1 MSLTNILILV
11 GFSLGIFFLSV
22 FNRTRILRNPLLLI
36 LSTGVIFWL
45 QPALPIR
52 GLDFWLPVATLSLV
66 VMGWVVTSKPEE
78 RNSRASLITG
88 GMVAATVL
96 AIALTR
102 YFGMLGVFT
111 PSRPPQT
118 TVVVIVLAVIIFLV
132 CMGYV
137 ITKMGGLR
145 TRPYKTI
152 IPGSFPYVV
161 AIVMLLGVLVALK
174 LPVLTAWLSGVLRQW
189 SGQSRELASA
199 LDLRWLG
206 FSYIAFRLVHTL
218 RDRQNGRLPAMALD
232 EYFIYM
238 LFFPAISA
246 GPIDRSERFIK
257 DLRQP
262 FIPSADALGGASK
275 RLILGLLKKFVAADL
290 LAMIA
295 LNAANAAQVN
305 STGWAWVLVY
315 AYTLQIFFDFSG
327 YTDIA
332 IGMGLLMGF
341 KLPENFNAPYLKP
354 NLTQFWNNWHMTL
367 TQWFRAYFFN
377 PLTRA
382 LRSAQK
388 PVSVWMVI
396 LITQLATMLL
406 IGLWHGITLNFVL
419 WGLWHGLG
427 MFIQNRWSDWTKP
440 LSADIQQKPGLNKAV
455 TVFTTLLTFHF
466 VALGWVWFALPSMDL
481 SMRVFGR
488 LFGMGA

>member
-1 MSLTNILILV
+1 MLV
-11 GFSLGIFFLSV
+11 
-22 FNRTRILRNPLLLI
+22 

-52 GLDFWLPVATLSLV
+52 GLDFWLPVATLALV
-66 VMGWVVTSKPEE
+66 ALGWMLTSKPEE
-78 RNSRASLITG
+78 RNPRATLITG
-88 GMVAATVL
+88 ALVIGAVL
-96 AIALTR
+96 VIAFTR
-102 YFGMLGVFT
+102 YFSMTGIIT

-118 TVVVIVLAVIIFLV
+118 LSVIVVLTAVAMVLFLSYILLKGKSSLPYIVGVTILLVIF
-132 CMGYV
+132 
-137 ITKMGGLR
+137 
-145 TRPYKTI
+145 
-152 IPGSFPYVV
+152 
-161 AIVMLLGVLVALK
+161 AALK
-174 LPVLTAWLSGVLRQW
+174 LPVLTEWVSGLLRLW

-206 FSYIAFRLVHTL
+206 FSYIAFRLIHTL

-262 FIPSADALGGASK
+262 FIPSAEVLGAASK
-275 RLILGLLKKFVAADL
+275 RLVIGLLKKFVIADL

-295 LNAANAAQVN
+295 LNAVNAGQIN
-305 STGWAWVLVY
+305 STGWGWVLVY
-315 AYTLQIFFDFSG
+315 AYAFQIFFDFSG

-332 IGMGLLMGF
+332 ISMGLLIGI

-377 PLTRA
+377 PFTRA
-382 LRSAQK
+382 LRSSK
-388 PVSVWMVI
+388 NPVPVWAVI
-396 LITQLATMLL
+396 LITQLATMTL
-406 IGLWHGITLNFVL
+406 IGLWHGITINFVL

-427 MFIQNRWSDWTKP
+427 IFIQNRWSDWTKP
-440 LSADIQQKPGLNKAV
+440 LSARIQQKPFLNKVV
-455 TVFTTLLTFHF
+455 TIFTTLLTFQF

-481 SMRVFGR
+481 SLQVFGR

>member
-11 GFSLGIFFLSV
+11 GLSLGIFVISN
-22 FNRTRILRNPLLLI
+22 FNRTRALRKPLLLI
-36 LSTGVIFWL
+36 LSTGMIFWL

-52 GLDFWLPVATLSLV
+52 GLDFWLPLATLTLV
-66 VMGWVVTSKPEE
+66 ALGWVLTSKPEE
-78 RNSRASLITG
+78 RNSRASLVTG
-88 GMVAATVL
+88 ALVAAVVL
-96 AIALTR
+96 VIALTR
-102 YFGMLGVFT
+102 YLGMTGVIT

-118 TVVVIVLAVIIFLV
+118 LNVIIVLTAVVMITFLSYILLKGKSSLPYIIGIV
-132 CMGYV
+132 
-137 ITKMGGLR
+137 GLL
-145 TRPYKTI
+145 
-152 IPGSFPYVV
+152 
-161 AIVMLLGVLVALK
+161 AIFIALK
-174 LPVLTAWLSGVLRQW
+174 LPALTEWVSGMLRLW
-189 SGQSRELASA
+189 NGQSRELASA

-206 FSYIAFRLVHTL
+206 FSYIAFRLIHTL

-232 EYFIYM
+232 EYLIYM

-262 FIPSADALGGASK
+262 FIPSADALGLASK
-275 RLILGLLKKFVAADL
+275 RLVVGLLKKFVVADL

-295 LNAANAAQVN
+295 LNTANALQV
-305 STGWAWVLVY
+305 SSAYWAWVLVY
-315 AYTLQIFFDFSG
+315 AYTFQIFFDFSG

-332 IGMGLLMGF
+332 IGMGLLMGV

-382 LRSAQK
+382 LRSGKK
-388 PVSVWMVI
+388 PTPVWMVI
-396 LITQLATMLL
+396 LITQVATMTL

-427 MFIQNRWSDWTKP
+427 MFVQNRWSDWTKP
-440 LSADIQQKPGLNKAV
+440 LSARIQEKPALNKAV
-455 TVFTTLLTFHF
+455 TIFTTLLTFQF

-481 SMRVFGR
+481 SLRVFGR

>member
-1 MSLTNILILV
+1 MSLINILILV
-11 GFSLGIFFLSV
+11 GFSLAIFIFSK
-22 FNRTRILRNPLLLI
+22 FNHTLKLRNPLLLT

-52 GLDFWLPVATLSLV
+52 GLDFWLPVATLALV
-66 VMGWVVTSKPEE
+66 ALGWVLTSKPEE
-78 RNSRASLITG
+78 RNYRASLITG
-88 GMVAATVL
+88 ALVIGAVL
-96 AIALTR
+96 LIAFTR
-102 YFGMLGVFT
+102 YSGMTGIIT

-118 TVVVIVLAVIIFLV
+118 LSVIVVLTAVAMVLFLSYILFKGKSSLPYIVGVTILLVIF
-132 CMGYV
+132 
-137 ITKMGGLR
+137 
-145 TRPYKTI
+145 
-152 IPGSFPYVV
+152 
-161 AIVMLLGVLVALK
+161 AALK
-174 LPVLTAWLSGVLRQW
+174 LPVLTEWVSGLLRLW
-189 SGQSRELASA
+189 GGQSRELASA

-206 FSYIAFRLVHTL
+206 FSYIAFRLIHTL

-257 DLRQP
+257 DLRRP
-262 FIPSADALGGASK
+262 FIPSAEVLGAASK
-275 RLILGLLKKFVAADL
+275 RLVIGLLKKFVIADL

-295 LNAANAAQVN
+295 LNAVNAGQIN

-315 AYTLQIFFDFSG
+315 AYAFQIFFDFSG

-332 IGMGLLMGF
+332 ISMGLLIGI
-341 KLPENFNAPYLKP
+341 KLPENFNAPYSKP

-382 LRSAQK
+382 LRSSK
-388 PVSVWMVI
+388 NPVPVWAVI
-396 LITQLATMLL
+396 LITQLATMTL
-406 IGLWHGITLNFVL
+406 IGLWHGITINFVL

-427 MFIQNRWSDWTKP
+427 IFIQNRWSDWTKP
-440 LSADIQQKPGLNKAV
+440 LSARIQQKPFLNKVV
-455 TVFTTLLTFHF
+455 TLFTILLTFQF
-466 VALGWVWFALPSMDL
+466 
-481 SMRVFGR
+481 
-488 LFGMGA
+488 

>member
-11 GFSLGIFFLSV
+11 GLSLGIFTISN
-22 FNRTRILRNPLLLI
+22 FNRTRVLRKPLLLI

-52 GLDFWLPVATLSLV
+52 GLDFWLPVATLALV
-66 VMGWVVTSKPEE
+66 ALGWVLTSKAEE
-78 RNSRASLITG
+78 RNSRATLITAAL
-88 GMVAATVL
+88 MVAVVL
-96 AIALTR
+96 LIALTR
-102 YFGMLGVFT
+102 YLGMTGVIT

-118 TVVVIVLAVIIFLV
+118 TVVVVALVLILVTILLLARLNWLRTGRFGTVPYITGIVVLLAVF
-132 CMGYV
+132 
-137 ITKMGGLR
+137 
-145 TRPYKTI
+145 
-152 IPGSFPYVV
+152 
-161 AIVMLLGVLVALK
+161 VALK
-174 LPVLTAWLSGVLRQW
+174 LPVLTEWLSGILRLW
-189 SGQSRELASA
+189 NGQSRELASA

-206 FSYIAFRLVHTL
+206 FSYIAFRLIHTL

-275 RLILGLLKKFVAADL
+275 RLVIGLLKKFVAADL

-295 LNAANAAQVN
+295 LNATNAVQV
-305 STGWAWVLVY
+305 SSSGWAWILVW
-315 AYTLQIFFDFSG
+315 AYSLQIFFDFSG

-332 IGMGLLMGF
+332 IGMGLLMGI

-382 LRSAQK
+382 LRSGKK
-388 PVSVWMVI
+388 PIPVWMVI
-396 LITQLATMLL
+396 LITQVATMTL
-406 IGLWHGITLNFVL
+406 IGLWHGITFNFVL

-440 LSADIQQKPGLNKAV
+440 FSARIQEKPALNKTI
-455 TVFTTLLTFHF
+455 TVFTTLLTFQF

-481 SMRVFGR
+481 SLQVFGR

>member
-11 GFSLGIFFLSV
+11 GFSLAIFIFSK
-22 FNRTRILRNPLLLI
+22 FDRTHKLRNPLLLV

-52 GLDFWLPVATLSLV
+52 GLDFWLPIATLALV
-66 VMGWVVTSKPEE
+66 ALGWVLTSKPEE
-78 RNSRASLITG
+78 RNPRASLITG
-88 GMVAATVL
+88 ALVIGAVL
-96 AIALTR
+96 VIALTR
-102 YFGMLGVFT
+102 YLDMTGIIT

-118 TVVVIVLAVIIFLV
+118 LSVIVVLTAVAMVLFLSYILLKGKSSLPYIVGVTILLVIF
-132 CMGYV
+132 
-137 ITKMGGLR
+137 
-145 TRPYKTI
+145 
-152 IPGSFPYVV
+152 
-161 AIVMLLGVLVALK
+161 AALK
-174 LPVLTAWLSGVLRQW
+174 LPVLAEWLSGLLRLW

-206 FSYIAFRLVHTL
+206 FSYIAFRLIHTL

-262 FIPSADALGGASK
+262 FIPSAEVLGAASK
-275 RLILGLLKKFVAADL
+275 RLVIGLLKKFVIADL

-295 LNAANAAQVN
+295 LNAVNAGQIH

-315 AYTLQIFFDFSG
+315 AYAFQIFFDFSG

-332 IGMGLLMGF
+332 ISMGLLIGI
-341 KLPENFNAPYLKP
+341 KLPENFNAPYSKP

-382 LRSAQK
+382 LRSSK
-388 PVSVWMVI
+388 NPVPVWAVI
-396 LITQLATMLL
+396 LITQLATMTL
-406 IGLWHGITLNFVL
+406 IGLWHGITINFVL

-427 MFIQNRWSDWTKP
+427 VFIQNRWSDWTKL
-440 LSADIQQKPGLNKAV
+440 LSARIQQKPFLNKVV
-455 TVFTTLLTFHF
+455 TIFTTLLTFQF
-466 VALGWVWFALPSMDL
+466 VALGWVWFALPSTDL
-481 SMRVFGR
+481 SLQVFGR
-488 LFGMGA
+488 LLGMGA

>member
-1 MSLTNILILV
+1 MSLINILILV
-11 GFSLGIFFLSV
+11 GFSLAIFIFSK
-22 FNRTRILRNPLLLI
+22 FNHTLKLRNPLMLV

-52 GLDFWLPVATLSLV
+52 GLDFWLPVATLALV
-66 VMGWVVTSKPEE
+66 ALGWMLTSKPEE
-78 RNSRASLITG
+78 RNPRATLITG
-88 GMVAATVL
+88 ALVIGAVL
-96 AIALTR
+96 VIAFTR
-102 YFGMLGVFT
+102 YFSMTGIIT

-118 TVVVIVLAVIIFLV
+118 LSVIVVLTAVAMVLFLSYILLKGKSSLPYIVGVTILLVIF
-132 CMGYV
+132 
-137 ITKMGGLR
+137 
-145 TRPYKTI
+145 
-152 IPGSFPYVV
+152 
-161 AIVMLLGVLVALK
+161 AALK
-174 LPVLTAWLSGVLRQW
+174 LPVLTEWVSGLLRLW

-206 FSYIAFRLVHTL
+206 FSYIAFRLIHTL

-262 FIPSADALGGASK
+262 FIPSAEVLGAASK
-275 RLILGLLKKFVAADL
+275 RLVIGLLKKFVIADL

-295 LNAANAAQVN
+295 LNAVNAGQIN
-305 STGWAWVLVY
+305 STGWGWVLVY
-315 AYTLQIFFDFSG
+315 AYAFQIFFDFSG

-332 IGMGLLMGF
+332 ISMGLLIGI

-377 PLTRA
+377 PFTRA
-382 LRSAQK
+382 LRSSK
-388 PVSVWMVI
+388 NPVPVWAVI
-396 LITQLATMLL
+396 LITQLATMTL
-406 IGLWHGITLNFVL
+406 IGLWHGITINFVL

-427 MFIQNRWSDWTKP
+427 IFIQNRWSDWTKP
-440 LSADIQQKPGLNKAV
+440 LSARIQQKPFLNKVV
-455 TVFTTLLTFHF
+455 TIFTTLLTFQF

-481 SMRVFGR
+481 SLQVFGR

>member
-11 GFSLGIFFLSV
+11 GLSLAIFVISN
-22 FNRTRILRNPLLLI
+22 FNRTRALRKPLLLI

-52 GLDFWLPVATLSLV
+52 GLDFWLPLATLALV
-66 VMGWVVTSKPEE
+66 GLGWLLTSKPEE
-78 RNSRASLITG
+78 RNSRASLVTG
-88 GMVAATVL
+88 ALVAAVVL
-96 AIALTR
+96 VIALTR
-102 YFGMLGVFT
+102 YLGMTGVIT

-118 TVVVIVLAVIIFLV
+118 LSIIIVL
-132 CMGYV
+132 
-137 ITKMGGLR
+137 T
-145 TRPYKTI
+145 T
-152 IPGSFPYVV
+152 V
-161 AIVMLLGVLVALK
+161 AIITCFLYKIIRIKSSLPYIIGIVVLLSIFVALK
-174 LPVLTAWLSGVLRQW
+174 LPVLTEWLSGILRLW
-189 SGQSRELASA
+189 NGQSRELASA

-206 FSYIAFRLVHTL
+206 FSYIAFRLIHTL

-262 FIPSADALGGASK
+262 FIPSADVLGAASK
-275 RLILGLLKKFVAADL
+275 RLVVGLLKKFVVADL

-295 LNAANAAQVN
+295 LNGANALQVS

-332 IGMGLLMGF
+332 IGMGLLMGI

-382 LRSAQK
+382 LRSAK
-388 PVSVWMVI
+388 NPVSVWLVI
-396 LITQLATMLL
+396 LITQVATMVL

-427 MFIQNRWSDWTKP
+427 LFIQNRWSDWTKP
-440 LSADIQQKPGLNKAV
+440 LSARIQAKPTLNKVV
-455 TVFTTLLTFHF
+455 TIFTTLLTFQF

-481 SMRVFGR
+481 SLRVFGR

>member
-11 GFSLGIFFLSV
+11 GLSLAIFIISN
-22 FNRTRILRNPLLLI
+22 FNRTRALRKPLLLI

-52 GLDFWLPVATLSLV
+52 GLDFWLPLATLALV
-66 VMGWVVTSKPEE
+66 ALGWVLTSKPEE
-78 RNSRASLITG
+78 RNSRASLVTG
-88 GMVAATVL
+88 ALVTAVVL
-96 AIALTR
+96 VIALTR
-102 YFGMLGVFT
+102 YLGMTGVIT

-118 TVVVIVLAVIIFLV
+118 INVIIMLIAVVMITFLSYILLK
-132 CMGYV
+132 G
-137 ITKMGGLR
+137 KSSL
-145 TRPYKTI
+145 PYI
-152 IPGSFPYVV
+152 IGIVV
-161 AIVMLLGVLVALK
+161 FLAIFVALK
-174 LPVLTAWLSGVLRQW
+174 LPALTEWMSGVLRVW
-189 SGQSRELASA
+189 NGQSRELASA

-206 FSYIAFRLVHTL
+206 FSYIAFRLIHTL

-262 FIPSADALGGASK
+262 FIPSADALGAASK
-275 RLILGLLKKFVAADL
+275 RLVVGLIKKFVVADL

-295 LNAANAAQVN
+295 LNTANALQISSA
-305 STGWAWVLVY
+305 GWAWVLVY
-315 AYTLQIFFDFSG
+315 AYAFQIFFDFSG

-332 IGMGLLMGF
+332 IGMGLLMGI
-341 KLPENFNAPYLKP
+341 KLPENFNDPYLKP

-377 PLTRA
+377 PLTRS
-382 LRSAQK
+382 LRSGKK
-388 PVSVWMVI
+388 PTPVWMVI
-396 LITQLATMLL
+396 LITQVATMTL
-406 IGLWHGITLNFVL
+406 IGLWHGITLNFVF

-427 MFIQNRWSDWTKP
+427 IFIQNRWSDWTKP
-440 LSADIQQKPGLNKAV
+440 LSARIQEKPALNKVV
-455 TVFTTLLTFHF
+455 TIFTTLLTFQF

-481 SMRVFGR
+481 SLRVFGR